1 MPSTIPTEPRA
12 ACGVSG
18 HPSAETA
25 AALASEQCVATMGDE
40 PADLAL
46 LFISP
51 HHAGSAASIASSVRA
66 RTGAACM
73 IGVSGESVVGGQ
85 LELERVPG
93 VSILTLRAPGATFE
107 AFSVE
112 QLTPVQG
119 GLDAAAAIAARIGVD
134 ESLRATIFFADPFS
148 VPMVKLLPAMSA
160 AMGAAHYAGAPGVE
174 RRSRPVLLGGM
185 ASGSSGGAGG
195 NRLIMNDRVM
205 ASGGVGVSIKGA
217 LRVDTVVSQGCRPF
231 GPPMVITKARGNI
244 ILQLAGRPALEAVHE
259 AVGDLPEEDRQK
271 LQAGLFVGRVINEY
285 KDRFGRGDF
294 LIRNVMGVD
303 QKSGAL
309 AVGDLVKT
317 GQTIRL
323 HFRDATTASEDL
335 SLLMDAQKLYD
346 RPAGALLITCNGRGS
361 KLFGRPNHDV
371 AAVLRAFAPASSGEE
386 LAKSGHSIAPASPG
400 QPHPIPLAG
409 FVAAGEIGPIGGGS
423 FLHGQS
429 ACVALFR
436 GA

>member
-1 MPSTIPTEPRA
+1 
-12 ACGVSG
+12 
-18 HPSAETA
+18 
-25 AALASEQCVATMGDE
+25 
-40 PADLAL
+40 
-46 LFISP
+46 
-51 HHAGSAASIASSVRA
+51 
-66 RTGAACM
+66 
-73 IGVSGESVVGGQ
+73 
-85 LELERVPG
+85 
-93 VSILTLRAPGATFE
+93 
-107 AFSVE
+107 
-112 QLTPVQG
+112 
-119 GLDAAAAIAARIGVD
+119 
-134 ESLRATIFFADPFS
+134 
-148 VPMVKLLPAMSA
+148 
-160 AMGAAHYAGAPGVE
+160 
-174 RRSRPVLLGGM
+174 
-185 ASGSSGGAGG
+185 
-195 NRLIMNDRVM
+195 
-205 ASGGVGVSIKGA
+205 
-217 LRVDTVVSQGCRPF
+217 VDTVVSQGCRPF